1 MSLTMDEEEAM
12 PKIQFSVELQAG
24 ERGGVFFTL
33 PRQESAK
40 FGVRG
45 RVPVNGTINGYAF
58 RSSIFPVGD
67 GTHYM
72 AVNKAVREGAKVAAG
87 DRVKIIME
95 TDTAPRTISVPHDLD
110 KALSKSKAART
121 SFDKLSY
128 THRKEYVQ
136 WIESAKRPETRARRV
151 GVVLARLTTKQA

>member
-1 MSLTMDEEEAM
+1 M
-12 PKIQFSVELQAG
+12 PKIQFNVTLESG
-24 ERGGVFFTL
+24 GDGGVYFTL
-33 PRQESAK
+33 PLKESSK

-45 RVPVNGTINGYAF
+45 RVPVTGTINGYAF
-58 RSSIFPVGD
+58 RSSIFPIGD

-72 AVNKAVREGAKVAAG
+72 AVNKTVREGAKVAVG
-87 DRVKIIME
+87 DRVKIVME
-95 TDTAPRTISVPHDLD
+95 TDAAPRIVVVPPDLD

-121 SFDKLSY
+121 RFDKLSY

-151 GVVLARLTTKQA
+151 EVVLARLTAE